1 MSADSEAALNGRQ
14 QALLDRVA
22 RDGFA
27 TIDDLATQFQVTPQ
41 TIRRDVNW
49 MADMN
54 FLRRYHGGASAL
66 TSSENTAYAARQEMF
81 LNEKRRIAKCVAAEI
96 PDHAT
101 LFINLGTTTEEV
113 ARALRQHSG
122 LRVITN
128 NLNVANIMAD
138 ESSDAQVMVAGGAV
152 RARDKGVV
160 GEQAVDFIRMFK
172 VDFGIIGIS
181 GIEADGTLRDF
192 DVAEVRVAQA
202 IIEQSRTVCLVADHS
217 KFGRAAL
224 VRLGHL
230 SQIDALYTDQTPPEW
245 MQESL
250 EGVAVRVAE

>member
-1 MSADSEAALNGRQ
+1 MTSDQALNGRQ
-14 QALLDRVA
+14 RALLDRVA

-27 TIDDLATQFQVTPQ
+27 TIEDLAAQFQVTPQ

-49 MADMN
+49 LSDQN
-54 FLRRYHGGASAL
+54 LLRRYHGGASAL
-66 TSSENTAYAARQEMF
+66 TSSENTAYTARQQMYLE
-81 LNEKRRIAKCVAAEI
+81 EKRRIARLVASEI
-96 PDHAT
+96 PNQAT

-113 ARALRQHSG
+113 ARALRQHTG

-128 NLNVANIMAD
+128 NLNVANILAD
-138 ESSDAQVMVAGGAV
+138 ESDAELLVAGGTV

-181 GIEADGTLRDF
+181 SIEEDGTLRDF
-192 DVAEVRVAQA
+192 DIAEVRVAQA
-202 IIEQSRTVCLVADHS
+202 IVEQSRTVFLVADHS

-224 VRLGHL
+224 VKLGHL
-230 SQIDALYTDQTPPEW
+230 SQIDALFTDAPPPEW
-245 MQESL
+245 MAESL
-250 EGVAVRVAE
+250 AAADVVVRVAD